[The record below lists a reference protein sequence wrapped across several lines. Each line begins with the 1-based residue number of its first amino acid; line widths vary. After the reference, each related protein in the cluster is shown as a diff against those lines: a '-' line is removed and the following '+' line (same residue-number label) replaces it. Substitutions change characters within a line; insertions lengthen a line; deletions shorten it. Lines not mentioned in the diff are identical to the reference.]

1 MTHIRI
7 ATVQDC
13 EQLAEV
19 HVTAWRESYRG
30 LVPQAVLDALSIEQ
44 RTESWRKAI
53 LENTCPIYLAE
64 EHGRIIG
71 FGQGGPC
78 RGAELGRQM
87 EVYAIYLL
95 DRAKR
100 RGIGSTL
107 LTKIISDFLSAGANT
122 AALWVLQENSSA
134 RSFYEHFG
142 AQFFVERT
150 VERGDWNRVEAGYVW
165 NDLRL
170 NFKI

>member
-1 MTHIRI
+1 M
-7 ATVQDC
+7 
-13 EQLAEV
+13 
-19 HVTAWRESYRG
+19 
-30 LVPQAVLDALSIEQ
+30 VPQAVLDALSIQQ
-44 RTESWRKAI
+44 RTEAWRKAI

-64 EHGRIIG
+64 ENGRIVG

-78 RGAELGRQM
+78 RGDELGRQM

-100 RGIGSTL
+100 RGIGS
-107 LTKIISDFLSAGANT
+107 LTKVISDFLSAGANS
-122 AALWVLQENSSA
+122 AALWVLRENSSA

-150 VERGDWNRVEAGYVW
+150 VERADWNRVEAGYAW
-165 NDLRL
+165 DDLRL
-170 NFKI
+170 NFRI